1 MTPWDDRTATLLANA
16 RTLRSP
22 TDAKGNVRKQLAKSL
37 ALASIAG
44 TALTAKATPLATAKL
59 ASAFKAG
66 CAVAPTLGSGTV
78 VGAPLVFLA
87 PLTVGIALGISALT
101 PNTPELIRP
110 RAEPTQSQFSTV
122 QAPRRQPHAPRPP
135 IAPVVETPKTAAST
149 VIEPVIPP
157 VISQTSTPL
166 ARQSELLEH
175 ARLVLRQGDPTLAL
189 RSIETYRKEFPNGAF
204 FTEALSL
211 QAASLCRL
219 GRISEGRAIQKR
231 LEAIGAS
238 PATLRLIDSYC
249 NTEVAQ

>member
-1 MTPWDDRTATLLANA
+1 
-16 RTLRSP
+16 
-22 TDAKGNVRKQLAKSL
+22 VRKQLAASL
-37 ALASIAG
+37 ALTSIAG
-44 TALTAKATPLATAKL
+44 TALTAKATPVATAKL

-66 CAVAPTLGSGTV
+66 CAIAPALSSGTV
-78 VGAPLVFLA
+78 VSSPLVFLA

-101 PNTPELIRP
+101 PTTPELIRS
-110 RAEPTQSQFSTV
+110 RAEPTQSQTRAV
-122 QAPRRQPHAPRPP
+122 EAPRPQPHALRLP
-135 IAPVVETPKTAAST
+135 IAPVVEAPKSEAST
-149 VIEPVIPP
+149 AIAPVIPP
-157 VISQTSTPL
+157 VTAQPTATL

-204 FTEALSL
+204 FIEALTL

-219 GRISEGRAIQKR
+219 GRETEGRAIQKR

-249 NTEVAQ
+249 NPEGAQ